1 MIFVD
6 EKHLSARLACV
17 ASLVPAGAR
26 VADIGSDHAYLP
38 AALVLDGKIDFAI
51 AGEVVKGPYE
61 NAVASLVPAGA
72 RVADIGSDHAYLPAA
87 LVLDGKIDFA
97 IAGEVVKGPYENAVH
112 EIKDHQLE
120 GRVIPRLADGLA
132 AIEPADKVDTIT
144 IAGMGGSLIA
154 SILEKDKNKLTGIKR
169 LVLQPNVGL
178 AAIEPADKV
187 DTITIAGMGGSL
199 IASILEKDKNKLTGI
214 KRLVLQPNVGES
226 QLREWLMNNHYQIMN
241 EKIIEEDNHIYE
253 IIVAEPSVVPFRYSK
268 YELDFGPFL
277 LENKG
282 PIFKKKWQEYL
293 QREAHVIDQM
303 QKAQQ
308 PPVKKINE
316 INQFLSQVKEAIADD
331 NR

>member
-6 EKHLSARLACV
+6 EKHLSARLAC
-17 ASLVPAGAR
+17 
-26 VADIGSDHAYLP
+26 
-38 AALVLDGKIDFAI
+38 
-51 AGEVVKGPYE
+51 
-61 NAVASLVPAGA
+61 VASLVPAGA

-169 LVLQPNVGL
+169 LVLQPNVG
-178 AAIEPADKV
+178 
-187 DTITIAGMGGSL
+187 
-199 IASILEKDKNKLTGI
+199 
-214 KRLVLQPNVGES
+214 ES
-226 QLREWLMNNHYQIMN
+226 QLREWLMNNHYQIMT

-316 INQFLSQVKEAIADD
+316 INEFLSQVKEAIADD

>member
-6 EKHLSARLACV
+6 EKHLSARLAC
-17 ASLVPAGAR
+17 
-26 VADIGSDHAYLP
+26 
-38 AALVLDGKIDFAI
+38 
-51 AGEVVKGPYE
+51 
-61 NAVASLVPAGA
+61 VASLVPAGA

-169 LVLQPNVGL
+169 LVLQPNVG
-178 AAIEPADKV
+178 
-187 DTITIAGMGGSL
+187 
-199 IASILEKDKNKLTGI
+199 
-214 KRLVLQPNVGES
+214 ES
-226 QLREWLMNNHYQIMN
+226 QLREWLMNNHYQIMT

-282 PIFKKKWQEYL
+282 PIFKKKWREYL

>member
-1 MIFVD
+1 VD

-61 NAVASLVPAGA
+61 NAV
-72 RVADIGSDHAYLPAA
+72 
-87 LVLDGKIDFA
+87 
-97 IAGEVVKGPYENAVH
+97 H

-120 GRVIPRLADGLA
+120 GKVIPRLAD
-132 AIEPADKVDTIT
+132 
-144 IAGMGGSLIA
+144 
-154 SILEKDKNKLTGIKR
+154 
-169 LVLQPNVGL
+169 GL

-226 QLREWLMNNHYQIMN
+226 QLREWLMNNHYQIMT

-316 INQFLSQVKEAIADD
+316 INEFLSQVKEAIADD

>member
-17 ASLVPAGAR
+17 ASLV
-26 VADIGSDHAYLP
+26 S
-38 AALVLDGKIDFAI
+38 
-51 AGEVVKGPYE
+51 
-61 NAVASLVPAGA
+61 AGA

-120 GRVIPRLADGLA
+120 GQVIPRLADGLA

-169 LVLQPNVGL
+169 LVLQPNVG
-178 AAIEPADKV
+178 
-187 DTITIAGMGGSL
+187 
-199 IASILEKDKNKLTGI
+199 
-214 KRLVLQPNVGES
+214 ES
-226 QLREWLMNNHYQIMN
+226 QLSEWLMNNHYQIMN

-282 PIFKKKWQEYL
+282 PVFRKKWQEYL

>member
-1 MIFVD
+1 MD

-61 NAVASLVPAGA
+61 NAV
-72 RVADIGSDHAYLPAA
+72 
-87 LVLDGKIDFA
+87 
-97 IAGEVVKGPYENAVH
+97 H

-120 GRVIPRLADGLA
+120 GQVIPRLADGLA
-132 AIEPADKVDTIT
+132 AIKPADKVDTIT

-154 SILEKDKNKLTGIKR
+154 SILEKGKDKLT
-169 LVLQPNVGL
+169 
-178 AAIEPADKV
+178 E
-187 DTITIAGMGGSL
+187 
-199 IASILEKDKNKLTGI
+199 I

-226 QLREWLMNNHYQIMN
+226 QLREWLMNNHYQIMT

-308 PPVKKINE
+308 PPLKKINE

>member
-1 MIFVD
+1 MD

-61 NAVASLVPAGA
+61 NAV
-72 RVADIGSDHAYLPAA
+72 
-87 LVLDGKIDFA
+87 
-97 IAGEVVKGPYENAVH
+97 H

-120 GRVIPRLADGLA
+120 GKVIPRLAD
-132 AIEPADKVDTIT
+132 
-144 IAGMGGSLIA
+144 
-154 SILEKDKNKLTGIKR
+154 
-169 LVLQPNVGL
+169 GL

-282 PIFKKKWQEYL
+282 PVFRKKWQEYL

-308 PPVKKINE
+308 PPLKKINE

>member
-61 NAVASLVPAGA
+61 NAV
-72 RVADIGSDHAYLPAA
+72 R
-87 LVLDGKIDFA
+87 
-97 IAGEVVKGPYENAVH
+97 

-120 GRVIPRLADGLA
+120 GQVIPRLAD
-132 AIEPADKVDTIT
+132 
-144 IAGMGGSLIA
+144 
-154 SILEKDKNKLTGIKR
+154 
-169 LVLQPNVGL
+169 GL

-282 PIFKKKWQEYL
+282 PVFRKKWQEYL

-316 INQFLSQVKEAIADD
+316 INEFLSQVKEAIADD

>member
-38 AALVLDGKIDFAI
+38 AALVLDGKI
-51 AGEVVKGPYE
+51 
-61 NAVASLVPAGA
+61 N
-72 RVADIGSDHAYLPAA
+72 
-87 LVLDGKIDFA
+87 FA

-120 GRVIPRLADGLA
+120 GKVIPRLAD
-132 AIEPADKVDTIT
+132 
-144 IAGMGGSLIA
+144 
-154 SILEKDKNKLTGIKR
+154 
-169 LVLQPNVGL
+169 GL

-226 QLREWLMNNHYQIMN
+226 QLREWLMNNHYQIMT

-282 PIFKKKWQEYL
+282 PVFRKKWQEYL

>member
-61 NAVASLVPAGA
+61 NAV
-72 RVADIGSDHAYLPAA
+72 
-87 LVLDGKIDFA
+87 
-97 IAGEVVKGPYENAVH
+97 H

-120 GRVIPRLADGLA
+120 GQVIPRLADGLA

-154 SILEKDKNKLTGIKR
+154 SILEKGKDKLT
-169 LVLQPNVGL
+169 
-178 AAIEPADKV
+178 E
-187 DTITIAGMGGSL
+187 
-199 IASILEKDKNKLTGI
+199 I

-226 QLREWLMNNHYQIMN
+226 QLREWLMNNHYQIMT

-282 PIFKKKWQEYL
+282 PVFRKKWQEYL

>member
-61 NAVASLVPAGA
+61 NAV
-72 RVADIGSDHAYLPAA
+72 R
-87 LVLDGKIDFA
+87 
-97 IAGEVVKGPYENAVH
+97 

-120 GRVIPRLADGLA
+120 GQVIPRLAD
-132 AIEPADKVDTIT
+132 
-144 IAGMGGSLIA
+144 
-154 SILEKDKNKLTGIKR
+154 
-169 LVLQPNVGL
+169 GL

-226 QLREWLMNNHYQIMN
+226 QLREWLMNNYYQIMN

-277 LENKG
+277 LENIG
-282 PIFKKKWQEYL
+282 PVFRKKWQEYL

-316 INQFLSQVKEAIADD
+316 INEFLSQVKEAIADD

>member
-17 ASLVPAGAR
+17 ASLV
-26 VADIGSDHAYLP
+26 S
-38 AALVLDGKIDFAI
+38 
-51 AGEVVKGPYE
+51 
-61 NAVASLVPAGA
+61 AGA

-120 GRVIPRLADGLA
+120 GQVIPRLADGLA

-154 SILEKDKNKLTGIKR
+154 SILEQDKNKLTGIK
-169 LVLQPNVGL
+169 G
-178 AAIEPADKV
+178 
-187 DTITIAGMGGSL
+187 
-199 IASILEKDKNKLTGI
+199 
-214 KRLVLQPNVGES
+214 LVLQPNVGES

-282 PIFKKKWQEYL
+282 PVFRKKWQEYL

>member
-61 NAVASLVPAGA
+61 NAV
-72 RVADIGSDHAYLPAA
+72 
-87 LVLDGKIDFA
+87 
-97 IAGEVVKGPYENAVH
+97 H

-120 GRVIPRLADGLA
+120 GKVIPRLAD
-132 AIEPADKVDTIT
+132 
-144 IAGMGGSLIA
+144 
-154 SILEKDKNKLTGIKR
+154 
-169 LVLQPNVGL
+169 GL

-226 QLREWLMNNHYQIMN
+226 QLREWLMNNHYQIMT

-316 INQFLSQVKEAIADD
+316 INEFLSQVKEAIADD

>member
-1 MIFVD
+1 MD

-17 ASLVPAGAR
+17 ASLVPTG
-26 VADIGSDHAYLP
+26 V
-38 AALVLDGKIDFAI
+38 
-51 AGEVVKGPYE
+51 
-61 NAVASLVPAGA
+61 

-132 AIEPADKVDTIT
+132 AIELADKVDTIT

-154 SILEKDKNKLTGIKR
+154 SILEKGKDKLTRIKR
-169 LVLQPNVGL
+169 L
-178 AAIEPADKV
+178 I
-187 DTITIAGMGGSL
+187 
-199 IASILEKDKNKLTGI
+199 
-214 KRLVLQPNVGES
+214 LQPNVGES
-226 QLREWLMNNHYQIMN
+226 QLREWLMNNHYQIMT

-277 LENKG
+277 LESKG
-282 PIFKKKWQEYL
+282 PVFKKKWQEYL

-303 QKAQQ
+303 RKAQQ

>member
-61 NAVASLVPAGA
+61 NAV
-72 RVADIGSDHAYLPAA
+72 R
-87 LVLDGKIDFA
+87 
-97 IAGEVVKGPYENAVH
+97 
-112 EIKDHQLE
+112 EIKEHQLE
-120 GRVIPRLADGLA
+120 GQVIPRLAD
-132 AIEPADKVDTIT
+132 
-144 IAGMGGSLIA
+144 
-154 SILEKDKNKLTGIKR
+154 
-169 LVLQPNVGL
+169 GL

>member
-17 ASLVPAGAR
+17 ASLV
-26 VADIGSDHAYLP
+26 S
-38 AALVLDGKIDFAI
+38 
-51 AGEVVKGPYE
+51 
-61 NAVASLVPAGA
+61 AGA

-120 GRVIPRLADGLA
+120 GQVIPRLAD
-132 AIEPADKVDTIT
+132 
-144 IAGMGGSLIA
+144 
-154 SILEKDKNKLTGIKR
+154 
-169 LVLQPNVGL
+169 GL

-226 QLREWLMNNHYQIMN
+226 QLREWLMNNHYQIPN
-241 EKIIEEDNHIYE
+241 EKIIAEDTHIYE

-282 PIFKKKWQEYL
+282 PVFRKKWQEYL

>member
-6 EKHLSARLACV
+6 EKHSSARLACV
-17 ASLVPAGAR
+17 ATLVPAGAR

-61 NAVASLVPAGA
+61 NAV
-72 RVADIGSDHAYLPAA
+72 R
-87 LVLDGKIDFA
+87 
-97 IAGEVVKGPYENAVH
+97 

-120 GRVIPRLADGLA
+120 GQVIPRLAD
-132 AIEPADKVDTIT
+132 
-144 IAGMGGSLIA
+144 
-154 SILEKDKNKLTGIKR
+154 
-169 LVLQPNVGL
+169 GL

-226 QLREWLMNNHYQIMN
+226 QLREWLMNNYYQIMN

-282 PIFKKKWQEYL
+282 PVFRKKWQEYL

-316 INQFLSQVKEAIADD
+316 INEFLSQVKEAIADD

>member
-61 NAVASLVPAGA
+61 NAV
-72 RVADIGSDHAYLPAA
+72 
-87 LVLDGKIDFA
+87 
-97 IAGEVVKGPYENAVH
+97 H

-120 GRVIPRLADGLA
+120 GKVIPRLAD
-132 AIEPADKVDTIT
+132 
-144 IAGMGGSLIA
+144 
-154 SILEKDKNKLTGIKR
+154 
-169 LVLQPNVGL
+169 GL

-226 QLREWLMNNHYQIMN
+226 QLREWLMNNHYQIMT

-253 IIVAEPSVVPFRYSK
+253 IIVAEPSVVSFRYSK

>member
-61 NAVASLVPAGA
+61 NAV
-72 RVADIGSDHAYLPAA
+72 
-87 LVLDGKIDFA
+87 
-97 IAGEVVKGPYENAVH
+97 H

-120 GRVIPRLADGLA
+120 GKVIPRLADGLA

-154 SILEKDKNKLTGIKR
+154 SILEKGKDKLT
-169 LVLQPNVGL
+169 
-178 AAIEPADKV
+178 E
-187 DTITIAGMGGSL
+187 
-199 IASILEKDKNKLTGI
+199 I

-226 QLREWLMNNHYQIMN
+226 QLREWLMNNHYQIMT

-282 PIFKKKWQEYL
+282 PVFRKKWQEYL

>member
-26 VADIGSDHAYLP
+26 VADIGSDHPYLP
-38 AALVLDGKIDFAI
+38 AALVLDG
-51 AGEVVKGPYE
+51 E
-61 NAVASLVPAGA
+61 
-72 RVADIGSDHAYLPAA
+72 
-87 LVLDGKIDFA
+87 IDFA

-120 GRVIPRLADGLA
+120 GKVIPRLADGLA

-154 SILEKDKNKLTGIKR
+154 SILEKGKDKLT
-169 LVLQPNVGL
+169 
-178 AAIEPADKV
+178 E
-187 DTITIAGMGGSL
+187 
-199 IASILEKDKNKLTGI
+199 I

-226 QLREWLMNNHYQIMN
+226 QLREWLMNNHYQIMT

-282 PIFKKKWQEYL
+282 PVFRKKWQEYL

-303 QKAQQ
+303 QRAQQ
-308 PPVKKINE
+308 PPVKKIKG
-316 INQFLSQVKEAIADD
+316 SD
-331 NR
+331 RR

>member
-61 NAVASLVPAGA
+61 NAV
-72 RVADIGSDHAYLPAA
+72 
-87 LVLDGKIDFA
+87 
-97 IAGEVVKGPYENAVH
+97 H

-120 GRVIPRLADGLA
+120 GKVIPRLADGLA

-154 SILEKDKNKLTGIKR
+154 SILEKGKDKLT
-169 LVLQPNVGL
+169 
-178 AAIEPADKV
+178 E
-187 DTITIAGMGGSL
+187 
-199 IASILEKDKNKLTGI
+199 I

-226 QLREWLMNNHYQIMN
+226 QLREWLMNNHYQIMT

-277 LENKG
+277 LENNW
-282 PIFKKKWQEYL
+282 PVFRKKWQEYL

-303 QKAQQ
+303 QRAQQ

-316 INQFLSQVKEAIADD
+316 INEFLSQVKEAIADD

>member
-1 MIFVD
+1 MIFLD

-17 ASLVPAGAR
+17 ASLV
-26 VADIGSDHAYLP
+26 S
-38 AALVLDGKIDFAI
+38 
-51 AGEVVKGPYE
+51 
-61 NAVASLVPAGA
+61 AGA

-120 GRVIPRLADGLA
+120 GQVIPRLAD
-132 AIEPADKVDTIT
+132 
-144 IAGMGGSLIA
+144 
-154 SILEKDKNKLTGIKR
+154 
-169 LVLQPNVGL
+169 GL

-282 PIFKKKWQEYL
+282 PVFRKKWQEYL

>member
-61 NAVASLVPAGA
+61 NAV
-72 RVADIGSDHAYLPAA
+72 
-87 LVLDGKIDFA
+87 
-97 IAGEVVKGPYENAVH
+97 H

-120 GRVIPRLADGLA
+120 GKVIPRLADGLA

-154 SILEKDKNKLTGIKR
+154 SILEKDN
-169 LVLQPNVGL
+169 
-178 AAIEPADKV
+178 
-187 DTITIAGMGGSL
+187 
-199 IASILEKDKNKLTGI
+199 NKLTGI

-226 QLREWLMNNHYQIMN
+226 QLREWLMNNHYQIMT

>member
-38 AALVLDGKIDFAI
+38 AALVLDGKI
-51 AGEVVKGPYE
+51 
-61 NAVASLVPAGA
+61 N
-72 RVADIGSDHAYLPAA
+72 
-87 LVLDGKIDFA
+87 FA

-112 EIKDHQLE
+112 EIKGHQLE
-120 GRVIPRLADGLA
+120 GQVIPRLADGLA

-154 SILEKDKNKLTGIKR
+154 SILEKGKNTLT
-169 LVLQPNVGL
+169 
-178 AAIEPADKV
+178 E
-187 DTITIAGMGGSL
+187 
-199 IASILEKDKNKLTGI
+199 I

-226 QLREWLMNNHYQIMN
+226 QLREWLMNNHYQIMT

-316 INQFLSQVKEAIADD
+316 INEFLSQVKEAIADD

>member
-17 ASLVPAGAR
+17 ASLVPT
-26 VADIGSDHAYLP
+26 D
-38 AALVLDGKIDFAI
+38 
-51 AGEVVKGPYE
+51 
-61 NAVASLVPAGA
+61 A

-112 EIKDHQLE
+112 EIKDHQLK

-154 SILEKDKNKLTGIKR
+154 SILEKGKDKLTRIKR
-169 LVLQPNVGL
+169 LILQPN
-178 AAIEPADKV
+178 I
-187 DTITIAGMGGSL
+187 
-199 IASILEKDKNKLTGI
+199 
-214 KRLVLQPNVGES
+214 GES
-226 QLREWLMNNHYQIMN
+226 QLREWLMNNHYQIMT

-277 LENKG
+277 LESKG
-282 PIFKKKWQEYL
+282 PVFKKKWQEYL

-316 INQFLSQVKEAIADD
+316 INQFLSQVKEAITDD

>member
-6 EKHLSARLACV
+6 EKHLSARLAC
-17 ASLVPAGAR
+17 A
-26 VADIGSDHAYLP
+26 
-38 AALVLDGKIDFAI
+38 
-51 AGEVVKGPYE
+51 
-61 NAVASLVPAGA
+61 ASLVPAGA

-120 GRVIPRLADGLA
+120 GKVIPRLADGLA

-154 SILEKDKNKLTGIKR
+154 SILEKGKDKLT
-169 LVLQPNVGL
+169 
-178 AAIEPADKV
+178 E
-187 DTITIAGMGGSL
+187 
-199 IASILEKDKNKLTGI
+199 I

-226 QLREWLMNNHYQIMN
+226 QLREWLMNNHYQIMT

-282 PIFKKKWQEYL
+282 PVFRKKWQEYL

-303 QKAQQ
+303 QRAQQ

-316 INQFLSQVKEAIADD
+316 INEFLSQVKEAIADD

>member
-61 NAVASLVPAGA
+61 NAV
-72 RVADIGSDHAYLPAA
+72 R
-87 LVLDGKIDFA
+87 
-97 IAGEVVKGPYENAVH
+97 

-132 AIEPADKVDTIT
+132 AIEPADKVDI
-144 IAGMGGSLIA
+144 
-154 SILEKDKNKLTGIKR
+154 
-169 LVLQPNVGL
+169 
-178 AAIEPADKV
+178 
-187 DTITIAGMGGSL
+187 ITIAGMGGSL

-226 QLREWLMNNHYQIMN
+226 QLREWLMNNYYQIMN

-282 PIFKKKWQEYL
+282 PVFRKKWQEYL

-316 INQFLSQVKEAIADD
+316 INEFLSQVKEAIADD

>member
-61 NAVASLVPAGA
+61 NAV
-72 RVADIGSDHAYLPAA
+72 
-87 LVLDGKIDFA
+87 
-97 IAGEVVKGPYENAVH
+97 H

-120 GRVIPRLADGLA
+120 GKVIPRLADGLA

-154 SILEKDKNKLTGIKR
+154 SILEKGKDKLT
-169 LVLQPNVGL
+169 
-178 AAIEPADKV
+178 E
-187 DTITIAGMGGSL
+187 
-199 IASILEKDKNKLTGI
+199 I

-226 QLREWLMNNHYQIMN
+226 QLREWLMNNHYQIMT

-282 PIFKKKWQEYL
+282 PVFRKKWQEYL

-303 QKAQQ
+303 QRLNSHQ
-308 PPVKKINE
+308 
-316 INQFLSQVKEAIADD
+316 
-331 NR
+331 

>member
-1 MIFVD
+1 MIFMD

-17 ASLVPAGAR
+17 ASLVPT
-26 VADIGSDHAYLP
+26 
-38 AALVLDGKIDFAI
+38 
-51 AGEVVKGPYE
+51 
-61 NAVASLVPAGA
+61 GA

-132 AIEPADKVDTIT
+132 AIEPTDKVDTIT

-154 SILEKDKNKLTGIKR
+154 SILEKSKDKLTRIKR
-169 LVLQPNVGL
+169 L
-178 AAIEPADKV
+178 I
-187 DTITIAGMGGSL
+187 
-199 IASILEKDKNKLTGI
+199 
-214 KRLVLQPNVGES
+214 LQPNVGES
-226 QLREWLMNNHYQIMN
+226 QLREWLMNNHYQIMT

-277 LENKG
+277 LESKG

>member
-6 EKHLSARLACV
+6 EKHLSARLAC
-17 ASLVPAGAR
+17 
-26 VADIGSDHAYLP
+26 
-38 AALVLDGKIDFAI
+38 
-51 AGEVVKGPYE
+51 
-61 NAVASLVPAGA
+61 VASLVPAGA

-132 AIEPADKVDTIT
+132 AIEPADKV
-144 IAGMGGSLIA
+144 
-154 SILEKDKNKLTGIKR
+154 N
-169 LVLQPNVGL
+169 
-178 AAIEPADKV
+178 
-187 DTITIAGMGGSL
+187 TITIAGMGGSL

-282 PIFKKKWQEYL
+282 PVFRKKWQEYL

>member
-61 NAVASLVPAGA
+61 NAV
-72 RVADIGSDHAYLPAA
+72 R
-87 LVLDGKIDFA
+87 
-97 IAGEVVKGPYENAVH
+97 

-120 GRVIPRLADGLA
+120 GQVIPRLAD
-132 AIEPADKVDTIT
+132 
-144 IAGMGGSLIA
+144 
-154 SILEKDKNKLTGIKR
+154 
-169 LVLQPNVGL
+169 GL

-282 PIFKKKWQEYL
+282 LVFRKKWQEYL

-316 INQFLSQVKEAIADD
+316 INEFLSQVKEAIADD

>member
-17 ASLVPAGAR
+17 ASLV
-26 VADIGSDHAYLP
+26 S
-38 AALVLDGKIDFAI
+38 
-51 AGEVVKGPYE
+51 
-61 NAVASLVPAGA
+61 AGA

-120 GRVIPRLADGLA
+120 GQVIPRLAD
-132 AIEPADKVDTIT
+132 
-144 IAGMGGSLIA
+144 
-154 SILEKDKNKLTGIKR
+154 
-169 LVLQPNVGL
+169 GL

-253 IIVAEPSVVPFRYSK
+253 IIVAERSVVPFRYSK

-282 PIFKKKWQEYL
+282 PVFRKKWQEYL

>member
-61 NAVASLVPAGA
+61 NAV
-72 RVADIGSDHAYLPAA
+72 R
-87 LVLDGKIDFA
+87 
-97 IAGEVVKGPYENAVH
+97 

-169 LVLQPNVGL
+169 LVLQPNVG
-178 AAIEPADKV
+178 
-187 DTITIAGMGGSL
+187 
-199 IASILEKDKNKLTGI
+199 
-214 KRLVLQPNVGES
+214 ES
-226 QLREWLMNNHYQIMN
+226 QLREWLMNNYYQIMN

-282 PIFKKKWQEYL
+282 PVFRKKWQEYL

>member
-1 MIFVD
+1 MD

-17 ASLVPAGAR
+17 ASLV
-26 VADIGSDHAYLP
+26 S
-38 AALVLDGKIDFAI
+38 
-51 AGEVVKGPYE
+51 
-61 NAVASLVPAGA
+61 AGA

-120 GRVIPRLADGLA
+120 GQVIPRLAD
-132 AIEPADKVDTIT
+132 
-144 IAGMGGSLIA
+144 
-154 SILEKDKNKLTGIKR
+154 
-169 LVLQPNVGL
+169 GL

-282 PIFKKKWQEYL
+282 PVFRKKWQEYL

>member
-61 NAVASLVPAGA
+61 NAV
-72 RVADIGSDHAYLPAA
+72 
-87 LVLDGKIDFA
+87 
-97 IAGEVVKGPYENAVH
+97 H

-120 GRVIPRLADGLA
+120 GKVIPRLADGLA

-169 LVLQPNVGL
+169 LVLQPNVG
-178 AAIEPADKV
+178 
-187 DTITIAGMGGSL
+187 
-199 IASILEKDKNKLTGI
+199 
-214 KRLVLQPNVGES
+214 ES
-226 QLREWLMNNHYQIMN
+226 QLRKWLMNNHYQIMT

-331 NR
+331 NQ

>member
-61 NAVASLVPAGA
+61 NAV
-72 RVADIGSDHAYLPAA
+72 R
-87 LVLDGKIDFA
+87 
-97 IAGEVVKGPYENAVH
+97 

-120 GRVIPRLADGLA
+120 GQVIPRLAD
-132 AIEPADKVDTIT
+132 
-144 IAGMGGSLIA
+144 
-154 SILEKDKNKLTGIKR
+154 
-169 LVLQPNVGL
+169 GL

-226 QLREWLMNNHYQIMN
+226 QLREWLMNNHYQIMT

-282 PIFKKKWQEYL
+282 PVFRKKWQEYL

-316 INQFLSQVKEAIADD
+316 INQLLSQVKEAIADD

>member
-61 NAVASLVPAGA
+61 NAV
-72 RVADIGSDHAYLPAA
+72 R
-87 LVLDGKIDFA
+87 
-97 IAGEVVKGPYENAVH
+97 

-120 GRVIPRLADGLA
+120 GQVIPRLAD
-132 AIEPADKVDTIT
+132 
-144 IAGMGGSLIA
+144 
-154 SILEKDKNKLTGIKR
+154 
-169 LVLQPNVGL
+169 GL

-226 QLREWLMNNHYQIMN
+226 QLREWLMNNYYQIMN
-241 EKIIEEDNHIYE
+241 EKTIEEDNHIYE
-253 IIVAEPSVVPFRYSK
+253 IIVAEPSVVPCRYSK

-282 PIFKKKWQEYL
+282 PVFRKKWQEYL

-316 INQFLSQVKEAIADD
+316 INEFLSQVKEAIADD

>member
-17 ASLVPAGAR
+17 ASLVPA
-26 VADIGSDHAYLP
+26 S
-38 AALVLDGKIDFAI
+38 
-51 AGEVVKGPYE
+51 
-61 NAVASLVPAGA
+61 A

-120 GRVIPRLADGLA
+120 GKVIPRLADGLA

-154 SILEKDKNKLTGIKR
+154 SILEKGKDKLT
-169 LVLQPNVGL
+169 
-178 AAIEPADKV
+178 E
-187 DTITIAGMGGSL
+187 
-199 IASILEKDKNKLTGI
+199 I

-226 QLREWLMNNHYQIMN
+226 QLREWLMNNHYQIMT

-282 PIFKKKWQEYL
+282 PIFKKKWREYL

>member
-17 ASLVPAGAR
+17 ASLVSAGAR

-38 AALVLDGKIDFAI
+38 AALVL
-51 AGEVVKGPYE
+51 E
-61 NAVASLVPAGA
+61 
-72 RVADIGSDHAYLPAA
+72 
-87 LVLDGKIDFA
+87 GKIDFA

-120 GRVIPRLADGLA
+120 GQVIPRLAD
-132 AIEPADKVDTIT
+132 
-144 IAGMGGSLIA
+144 
-154 SILEKDKNKLTGIKR
+154 
-169 LVLQPNVGL
+169 GL

-282 PIFKKKWQEYL
+282 PVFRKKWQEYL

>member
-38 AALVLDGKIDFAI
+38 AALVLDGKIDF
-51 AGEVVKGPYE
+51 
-61 NAVASLVPAGA
+61 S
-72 RVADIGSDHAYLPAA
+72 
-87 LVLDGKIDFA
+87 

-120 GRVIPRLADGLA
+120 GKVIPRLAD
-132 AIEPADKVDTIT
+132 
-144 IAGMGGSLIA
+144 
-154 SILEKDKNKLTGIKR
+154 
-169 LVLQPNVGL
+169 GL

-226 QLREWLMNNHYQIMN
+226 QLREWLMNNHYQIMT

>member
-17 ASLVPAGAR
+17 ASLVSAGAR

-38 AALVLDGKIDFAI
+38 AALVLDD
-51 AGEVVKGPYE
+51 
-61 NAVASLVPAGA
+61 
-72 RVADIGSDHAYLPAA
+72 
-87 LVLDGKIDFA
+87 KIDFA

-120 GRVIPRLADGLA
+120 GQVIPRLAD
-132 AIEPADKVDTIT
+132 
-144 IAGMGGSLIA
+144 
-154 SILEKDKNKLTGIKR
+154 
-169 LVLQPNVGL
+169 GL

-282 PIFKKKWQEYL
+282 PVFRKKWQEYL